1 MNPNDAGTSAAAS
14 DSPAGTRVRLALL
27 DDHELIVDSLSTW
40 FTDHAPDFE
49 VVVRATAWMDLIRN
63 PEFPVDLVLMDLQL
77 GDNISIE
84 SRIRACRAAGAKV
97 LVVSAVDDEASR
109 ERCFAAGAAGFVSKT
124 LPAEDL
130 VDLAR
135 RVARGERLR
144 RQSAGQPRR
153 HGADGTGAGTGA
165 SGLAGIGAAGSS
177 VAGTGSYGSNTGRGA
192 TDDHPGAAHLS
203 AAEERALRLYAQ
215 GYSTV
220 EVAERM
226 DIGYETAKTYLRRVR
241 EKYAKAGRP
250 ASRKSELIRRAAED
264 GLLE

>member
-1 MNPNDAGTSAAAS
+1 MNPNDAGTPAAAS
-14 DSPAGTRVRLALL
+14 EPPDGTRVRLALL

-40 FTDHAPDFE
+40 FNDHAPDFE
-49 VVVRATAWMDLIRN
+49 VVVRATAWMDLIRH

-130 VDLAR
+130 VDFAR

-144 RQSAGQPRR
+144 RQSAGQHRR
-153 HGADGTGAGTGA
+153 DGAAGTGVDGTGGA
-165 SGLAGIGAAGSS
+165 RRSGGS
-177 VAGTGSYGSNTGRGA
+177 GSRAGA
-192 TDDHPGAAHLS
+192 TGDQPGAAHLS

>member
-1 MNPNDAGTSAAAS
+1 MNANDAGASAAAS
-14 DSPAGTRVRLALL
+14 ESPAGTRVRLALL

-49 VVVRATAWMDLIRN
+49 VVVRATAWMDLIRS

-144 RQSAGQPRR
+144 RQSAGQSRR
-153 HGADGTGAGTGA
+153 HVADGTGSGAVGGAAGTG
-165 SGLAGIGAAGSS
+165 
-177 VAGTGSYGSNTGRGA
+177 TDGSNTGPG
-192 TDDHPGAAHLS
+192 TSDDQPGAAHLS

>member
-1 MNPNDAGTSAAAS
+1 MNANDAGTSAAAS
-14 DSPAGTRVRLALL
+14 ESPAGTRVRLALL

-144 RQSAGQPRR
+144 RQSAGQSRR
-153 HGADGTGAGTGA
+153 HGADGTGAGTG
-165 SGLAGIGAAGSS
+165 SGAAGGG
-177 VAGTGSYGSNTGRGA
+177 AGTGISGSNTGPGA
-192 TDDHPGAAHLS
+192 TDDQPGAAHLS